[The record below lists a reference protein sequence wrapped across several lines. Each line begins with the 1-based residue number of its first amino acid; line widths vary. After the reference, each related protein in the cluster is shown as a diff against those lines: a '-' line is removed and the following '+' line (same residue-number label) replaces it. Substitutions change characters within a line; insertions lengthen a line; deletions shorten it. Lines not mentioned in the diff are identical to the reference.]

1 MVGAHAARR
10 FGEERWW
17 HVDPARSSGCA
28 PVEQRCSVS
37 MGSQGVVDGLSGT
50 IDGLRSFFY
59 LIIKAGIM
67 SVSVNQDLL
76 MRRGDGKP
84 AWLRYCFLN
93 ASDMRDLESS
103 LFFIC
108 HIWFVIQTGSGA
120 LSLPVY
126 VMSWP

>member
-1 MVGAHAARR
+1 
-10 FGEERWW
+10 
-17 HVDPARSSGCA
+17 
-28 PVEQRCSVS
+28 

-93 ASDMRDLESS
+93 ASDMGDLESS
-103 LFFIC
+103 LFFYLSHLVRYTNRQWSIIIARLC
-108 HIWFVIQTGSGA
+108 NELALINNTTSSDLPPTKHTTSGDGVFGTSVIMLA
-120 LSLPVY
+120 Y
-126 VMSWP
+126 